1 MWGKYIIYAERR
13 FILCNSSSHLHSYV
27 SRGYRGLGACYL
39 TVYANIYLK
48 SVELGGSDYICPHS
62 RNGRFWEWA
71 PMECYS
77 SLKPGKQP
85 TALGTLRAAVCFA
98 AVFDSAPKR
107 YSFVFFLVVVLF
119 IFVVVFCIRAILLFL
134 FIFFRGGSKLG
145 SRILKKVGRPT
156 KVENSWSGAEIDYS
170 RLKVVIDNPQTSV
183 A

>member
-1 MWGKYIIYAERR
+1 MDGGAWWAAVHGVANSRTRLSDFTFTFMVNKGTKWREGISATLFHHEDSRVWCWLSLSACGLQSMWGKYIIYAERR

-85 TALGTLRAAVCFA
+85 TALGTLCGCLLCSCVW
-98 AVFDSAPKR
+98 
-107 YSFVFFLVVVLF
+107 
-119 IFVVVFCIRAILLFL
+119 FC
-134 FIFFRGGSKLG
+134 S
-145 SRILKKVGRPT
+145 
-156 KVENSWSGAEIDYS
+156 
-170 RLKVVIDNPQTSV
+170 
-183 A
+183 